1 MTHIS
6 LDARHYRIPTTP
18 IRDWLRHARAALRV
32 SASANRHVPQSFLDD
47 IALTRSDVVRAVDRG
62 TSEIGLLG
70 LGWQKP
76 RRSSF

>member
-6 LDARHYRIPTTP
+6 LDARHYRASAHPV
-18 IRDWLRHARAALRV
+18 RDWLRHARAALRV
-32 SASANRHVPQSFLDD
+32 PAAANGHLPQSFLDD
-47 IALTRSDVVRAVDRG
+47 IALTRTDVVRAVDRG

-76 RRSSF
+76 RRSGF